1 MLNPKSPIQNSKS
14 NQKRY
19 KLLSLFIGFPSA
31 FCLLPSAFFLISA
44 LVSRPVL
51 GAERLTLSYGLVR
64 RSIPIASLEN
74 YARTGKIDDELATYF
89 KYAPKERLPQIRE
102 ALLTPIPLNAVQVSQ
117 FLYTPIGERL
127 LEDLAEVVQGETRS
141 TGLYGIRAALILAA
155 ADPEGF
161 TLLNILH
168 KFPSRDISINLVRAL
183 QIANSFQNFV
193 DQTQDAIAL
202 INKQAQQE
210 AITNPADLI
219 SFSRINLLL
228 PGTYQWQKQTITL
241 EDRSRDRRFPVDIYL
256 PQASIPKPVVVIS
269 HGLGSDRT
277 SFAYLAERLAS
288 YGFVVAVPEHPGSN
302 AQQLQALLSGR
313 SAEIT
318 SPREFIDRPLDIKY
332 LLDELSRQS
341 QSNPGWKGRMNL
353 EQVGVVGQ
361 SFGGYTALALAGA
374 PINFQ
379 ELQNNC
385 PPLQDTLNVSLL
397 LQCLT
402 VELAESN
409 KYNLSDPRIK
419 AAIAIN
425 PVISTVLGKDSL
437 SQIKI
442 PVMIV
447 SSSADTAAPALPEQ
461 ILPFTWLTTPN
472 KYLVLVN
479 GGTHFSMIAQSP
491 NDALP
496 LPEQVI
502 GPYPALAQ
510 RYVNVLGV
518 AFFQTYVANQ
528 PGYLPYLSANY
539 TSIISQPPL
548 PISLVRAIDF
558 NND

>member
-1 MLNPKSPIQNSKS
+1 MLNPQSPIQTFKF

-19 KLLSLFIGFPSA
+19 KLLSLLIGFPSA
-31 FCLLPSAFFLISA
+31 FCLLPSAFFFIPA
-44 LVSRPVL
+44 FVSRPVL
-51 GAERLTLSYGLVR
+51 GAERLTLSYGLVK
-64 RSIPIASLEN
+64 RSIPIASLEI

-89 KYAPKERLPQIRE
+89 KYAPKGRLPQIRE
-102 ALLTPIPLNAVQVSQ
+102 VLLTPIPLNAVQVSQ

-155 ADPEGF
+155 ADPGGF
-161 TLLNILH
+161 TLLNILR

-183 QIANSFQNFV
+183 QIANSFQNLV
-193 DQTQDAIAL
+193 DRTQEAIAL

-241 EDRSRDRRFPVDIYL
+241 EDRSRERRFPADIYL
-256 PQASIPKPVVVIS
+256 PQVSIARPVVVIS

-302 AQQLQALLSGR
+302 TEQLQALLSGR

-318 SPREFIDRPLDIKY
+318 NPREFIERPLDIKY

-341 QSNPGWKGRMNL
+341 QSHPGWQGRLNL

-385 PPLQDTLNVSLL
+385 PPVQDTFNVSLL

-402 VELAESN
+402 VELPEFN
-409 KYNLSDPRIK
+409 KYHLSDPRIK

-479 GGTHFSMIAQSP
+479 GGTHFSMIARSP
-491 NDALP
+491 NDVLP

-510 RYVNVLGV
+510 RYINVLGV
-518 AFFQTYVANQ
+518 AFFQTYIANQ

-539 TSIISQPPL
+539 ISIISQPPL
-548 PISLVRAIDF
+548 PISLVRALDF